1 MNTNKGY
8 VAFVG
13 AGPGDIGLFTKKGIE
28 CLQKAEVVLY
38 DRLANPRLLRF
49 TSKDCTFIYCGKL
62 PNNHIMRQEK
72 INETL
77 IAEALKGKYI
87 VRLKGG
93 DPSVFGRVGE
103 EAEALAKY
111 DIPFEI
117 VPGVTSS
124 IAASAYAGIPVTHRD
139 YSTSFTIRTG
149 HACKK
154 NEASVH
160 HEPKQSEAIGDT
172 LAYYMGVKGLPGI
185 CENLIAQGKAS
196 DTKVA
201 VIEWATL
208 GKQRVVE
215 GTLTTIVEKVK
226 EAKLGNPA
234 LTIIGDV
241 VQLRSSIAWFEKKSF
256 YQKKLLIAKSTSE
269 ESMLE
274 RYFTKNGAEA
284 YSFPTLNSIPH
295 SYSDEELQLIV
306 NADRLIF
313 ASVEGVG
320 YVLSQLFDAGYDL
333 RDLPRQI
340 EHLSEKTRKEL
351 EKRGVRS
358 IKSSYDK
365 KSAIFIG
372 EEKGI
377 EKQAFSDNL
386 LAFPSH
392 FIQIDERFHEVN
404 ERLLT
409 EDQWETVIFPNKR
422 SVDLFLQEWPTFSE
436 KNPTELLFAT
446 IGESVK
452 DYAFMRGFSQID
464 EQVQQEL
471 DKQDWKRE
479 C

>member
-13 AGPGDIGLFTKKGIE
+13 AGPGDIGLITNKGIE
-28 CLQKAEVVLY
+28 CLKKADVVLY

-77 IAEALKGKYI
+77 VEEALKGKYV

-103 EAEALAKY
+103 EAEAITKY

-154 NEASVH
+154 NEAAIH
-160 HEPKQSEAIGDT
+160 HEPKQEAIGDT
-172 LAYYMGVKGLPGI
+172 IAYYMGVKGLPGI
-185 CENLIAQGKAS
+185 CENLLAQGKSS

-215 GTLTTIVEKVK
+215 GTLKTIVEMVK
-226 EAKLGNPA
+226 EAELGNPA

-241 VQLRSSIAWFEKKSF
+241 VQLRSSIVWFEKKAF
-256 YQKKLLIAKSTSE
+256 YQRKLLIAKSSSE
-269 ESMLE
+269 ESLLE
-274 RYFTKNGAEA
+274 RYFSKNGAEA
-284 YSFPTLNSIPH
+284 YAFPTLKAIAH
-295 SYSDEELQLIV
+295 SYTTEELQLIV
-306 NADRLIF
+306 NAERLIF
-313 ASVEGVG
+313 ASAEGVEF
-320 YVLSQLFDAGYDL
+320 VFSQLFKADYDL

-340 EHLSEKTRKEL
+340 EHLSDKTRKGL
-351 EKRGVRS
+351 EKRGIRS
-358 IKSSYDK
+358 IKASYDK
-365 KSAIFIG
+365 RSAIFIG
-372 EEKGI
+372 NERTI
-377 EKQAFSDNL
+377 EKQIFSDNL
-386 LAFPSH
+386 LALPSH
-392 FIQIDERFHEVN
+392 TIQIDERFHEVN
-404 ERLLT
+404 KRLLT
-409 EDQWETVIFPNKR
+409 EDCWETVIFPNKR
-422 SVDLFLQEWPTFSE
+422 SVDLFLQEWRKFSE
-436 KNPTELLFAT
+436 RNPMELSFAA
-446 IGESVK
+446 IGQSVK
-452 DYAFMRGFSQID
+452 EYAAKQGFKHID

-471 DKQDWKRE
+471 DNQDWKRE